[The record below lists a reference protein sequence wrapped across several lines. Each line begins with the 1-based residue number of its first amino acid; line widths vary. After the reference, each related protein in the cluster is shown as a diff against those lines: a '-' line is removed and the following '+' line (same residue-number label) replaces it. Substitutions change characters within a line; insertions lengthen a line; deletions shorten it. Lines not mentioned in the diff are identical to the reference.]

1 MHVEMRRAAA
11 ADADLVSSILHEA
24 AAWLRGR
31 GDPLWAEDEIAPEV
45 IAGEVAAGLYFL
57 AERDG
62 EVAGTLRFQLT
73 DPEFWPDAGEGESAF
88 VHRLAV
94 RRAFA
99 GRGVST
105 AMLRWAADRAR
116 GLGRVYLR
124 LDCEVDRPA
133 LRRMY
138 EEFGFR
144 YHSDRRFE
152 RFSVARYEL
161 PLGEAGGSIHRTTST
176 A

>member
-1 MHVEMRRAAA
+1 MPVEMRRATAE
-11 ADADLVSSILHEA
+11 DAELVFSILHEA
-24 AAWLRGR
+24 AEWLRER
-31 GDPLWAEDEIAPEV
+31 GTPLWAEDEIAPEV
-45 IAGEVAAGLYFL
+45 IAGEVDAGLYFL

-62 EVAGTLRFQLT
+62 QVAGTLRFQLT
-73 DPEFWPDAGEGESAF
+73 DPEFWPDVGEEESAF

-99 GRGVST
+99 GSGVST

-116 GLGRVYLR
+116 ALGRVYLR
-124 LDCEVDRPA
+124 LDCEVDRPR

-138 EEFGFR
+138 EDFGFR
-144 YHSDRRFE
+144 YHSDRHVD

-161 PLGEAGGSIHRTTST
+161 PLRAAGE
-176 A
+176 

>member
-1 MHVEMRRAAA
+1 MPTGAQLQMRQAMPE
-11 ADADLVSSILHEA
+11 DAELVHFILHEA
-24 AAWLRGR
+24 AAWLRDR
-31 GDPLWAEDEIAPEV
+31 GTPLWAEDEIAPEV
-45 IAGEVAAGLYFL
+45 IAREVDAGLYFL

-62 EVAGTLRFQLT
+62 QVAGTLRFQLT
-73 DPEFWPDAGEGESAF
+73 DPEFWPDVDEAESAF

-99 GRGVST
+99 GSGVST

-116 GLGRVYLR
+116 SLGRVYLR
-124 LDCEVDRPA
+124 LDCEVDRPR

-138 EEFGFR
+138 EDFGFR
-144 YHSDRRFE
+144 YHSDRHVD

-161 PLGEAGGSIHRTTST
+161 PLGAAGK
-176 A
+176 

>member
-1 MHVEMRRAAA
+1 MHIHMRQATAE
-11 ADADLVSSILHEA
+11 DAGLVHSILDEA
-24 AAWLRGR
+24 AAWLRDR
-31 GDPLWAEDEIAPEV
+31 GTPLWAEDEIAPEV
-45 IAGEVAAGLYFL
+45 IAGEVGAGLYFL

-62 EVAGTLRFQLT
+62 RVAGTLRFQLT
-73 DPEFWPDAGEGESAF
+73 DPDFWPDVGEEESAF

-99 GRGVST
+99 GGEVSS

-116 GLGRVYLR
+116 GLGRAYLR
-124 LDCEVDRPA
+124 LDCEMDRLR

-144 YHSDRRFE
+144 YHSDRHVD

-161 PLGEAGGSIHRTTST
+161 PLRDAGE
-176 A
+176 